1 MQDSDLIMSGFDFY
15 EKYIPKMKPVQESAN
30 TDWRKAQAF
39 YRPQKKYMTDSRRY
53 DFAAV
58 QDFTVIRKTTGPAAT
73 RFQIKV
79 NGGYVDPHDQPDR
92 WIEFVGNIENGKRIR
107 KIGNVLG
114 LDSEHG
120 IYRKTE
126 RAKNAKLSF
135 IIPNWHKT
143 YPSQYSRGTKIIK
156 GGTVLEAVGYRC
168 YFNPE
173 KIGDATTLF
182 SIPVKDG
189 VKVYADFHKSV
200 KDYVLPF
207 AADAKTAVMESSPG
221 VTLNGNKL
229 SVSGNCGYIVVK
241 VLK

>member
-15 EKYIPKMKPVQESAN
+15 EKYIPKMKPVQESAK

-39 YRPQKKYMTDSRRY
+39 YRPQKKYMTDSRCY

-58 QDFTVIRKTTGPAAT
+58 QDLTVIRKTSGSAAT

-120 IYRKTE
+120 IFRKSE
-126 RAKNAKLSF
+126 RAKNKSAF

-143 YPSQYSRGTKIIK
+143 YPTQFSRGKQVFK

-173 KIGDATTLF
+173 KIGDATVLF
-182 SIPVKDG
+182 AIPVKDG
-189 VKVYADFHKSV
+189 KKIYADFHKSV
-200 KDYVLPF
+200 KDYILPF
-207 AADAKTAVMESSPG
+207 AENAQTVIMESSPG
-221 VTLNGNKL
+221 VSLKGNKV
-229 SVSGNCGYIVVK
+229 SVSGKYGYIVVK
-241 VLK
+241 VK